1 MGEGVS
7 NRTVQL
13 VEALL
18 FLENG
23 PVNIKYLSQVTGEKR
38 EFVKE
43 AVALIGERLRRCES
57 SLTVIENEKG
67 DYQLAVIPELYEILG
82 KRYDTRK
89 KLSLS
94 PQALETLAII
104 AYKQPITRTEIEK
117 IRGVGV
123 GHILRL
129 LLEHEMIRICGK
141 KDVPG
146 KPALY
151 ATTKNFLKFFGLLS
165 LRDLPSLSEFERG

>member
-1 MGEGVS
+1 MVEEV
-7 NRTVQL
+7 NRRTIQL

-23 PVNIKYLSQVTGEKR
+23 PVNMKHLVQVTGKKR
-38 EFVKE
+38 ETIRT
-43 AVALIGERLRRCES
+43 ALGRIGERLKSIES
-57 SLTVIENEKG
+57 SLTIIENDKG
-67 DYQLAVIPELYEILG
+67 DYQLTIIPELYEILG

-89 KLSLS
+89 KLNLS

-104 AYKQPITRTEIEK
+104 AYKQPITRAEIEK

-123 GHILRL
+123 DHVLRL
-129 LLEHEMIRICGK
+129 LMEHEMIRICGR

-146 KPALY
+146 KPSLY
-151 ATTKNFLKFFGLLS
+151 ATTKNFLTFFGLLS
-165 LRDLPSLSEFERG
+165 LKDLPSIEEFERS